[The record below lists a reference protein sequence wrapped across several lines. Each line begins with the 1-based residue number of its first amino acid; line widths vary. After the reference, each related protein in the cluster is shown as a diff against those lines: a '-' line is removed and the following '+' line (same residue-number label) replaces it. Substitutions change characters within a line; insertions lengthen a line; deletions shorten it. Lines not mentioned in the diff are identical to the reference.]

1 MTAAPANQAASGI
14 DGPARY
20 SWQRSDIES
29 RFGLKGGRFTRINN
43 LMCFILALVFTV
55 ITYAGMSFYPK
66 AYIVQFFTERGPTQH
81 AAVFFT
87 YWTMFTLLI
96 KWAKVRH
103 QATAVHFTDLVP
115 VSSDFVL
122 SSATVGMVLAK
133 LRNACDDT
141 SKYILFNRI
150 DIGLSNLK
158 NMGQI
163 TDVEGVFQ
171 SQAST
176 DEDMMEGSYSLL
188 KGLIWCIPV
197 LGFIGTVLGL
207 GQAIGEFS
215 GVLADAQ
222 DLSQIKPALQRV
234 TTGLS
239 TAFDTTML
247 ALTAALVMQMLLTVV
262 RKSEEE
268 MMDECKEYC
277 QRNIIGR
284 LRITRL
290 E

>member
-1 MTAAPANQAASGI
+1 MTAATTPKSNAL
-14 DGPARY
+14 DGPTRF
-20 SWQRSDIES
+20 SWQRTDLES
-29 RFGLKGGRFTRINN
+29 RFGLKGGRFTRVNN
-43 LMCFILALVFTV
+43 LMCFILSLVATV
-55 ITYAGMSFYPK
+55 ITYAIFSYYPK
-66 AYIVQFFTERGPTQH
+66 VYVVQFFTERGPTQY

-87 YWTMFTLLI
+87 YWTGFTLLI

-103 QATAVHFTDLVP
+103 QATALTFTDLVP

-122 SSATVGMVLAK
+122 SAATVGMVLAK

-141 SKYILFNRI
+141 TKFILFNRI

-163 TDVEGVFQ
+163 TDVEGAFQ
-171 SQAST
+171 GQAST

-188 KGLIWCIPV
+188 KGLIWAIPV

-234 TTGLS
+234 TSGLS

-262 RKSEEE
+262 RKAEEE

-290 E
+290 D

>member
-1 MTAAPANQAASGI
+1 MTAAPASQAPSAASG
-14 DGPARY
+14 PTRF
-20 SWQRSDIES
+20 SWQRTDIES
-29 RFGLKGGRFTRINN
+29 RFGLKGGRYTRVNN
-43 LMCFILALVFTV
+43 LMCVILALVLTV
-55 ITYAGMSFYPK
+55 ITYAIMSFYPK
-66 AYIVQFFTERGPTQH
+66 AYIVQFFTERGPTQYV
-81 AAVFFT
+81 AVMFT
-87 YWTMFTLLI
+87 YWTLVTLLI
-96 KWAKVRH
+96 KWSKIRH
-103 QATAVHFTDLVP
+103 QATALHFTDLVP
-115 VSSDFVL
+115 ASGDFVL

-141 SKYILFNRI
+141 TRYVLFNRI

-163 TDVEGVFQ
+163 TDVEGAFQ
-171 SQAST
+171 GQAST

-188 KGLIWCIPV
+188 KGLIWAIPV

-234 TTGLS
+234 TSGLS

-247 ALTAALVMQMLLTVV
+247 ALTAALFMQMLLTFI
-262 RKSEEE
+262 RKAEEE